1 MWTGTKARRH
11 GGTRGGRLRRGLS
24 IVETLIALAISAL
37 LLTATMVA
45 IDASFR
51 AYADTAATATTQAAT
66 RLLTHRFMS
75 MIRTSTAHGP
85 LVPDA
90 GSTPPVTLNGN
101 TISSH
106 YIELVDMRNNLVR
119 LEYRAADEE
128 LWATSTPLGGGAA
141 TSQPLLSGVS
151 DCQFFAQR
159 RQDEDNVW
167 VLERAT
173 MDLTVDSPP
182 DATLAI
188 ENGAPQPIRM
198 IASTTPRQLQ

>member
-1 MWTGTKARRH
+1 M
-11 GGTRGGRLRRGLS
+11 
-24 IVETLIALAISAL
+24 LIALAISGL
-37 LLTATMVA
+37 LLTATMMA

-51 AYADTAATATTQAAT
+51 AYADTAATASTQMAT

-90 GSTPPVTLNGN
+90 GSNPPVTLNGN

-106 YIELVDMRNNLVR
+106 YIELVDTRNNLVR
-119 LEYRAADEE
+119 LEYRSVDEK
-128 LWATSTPLGGGAA
+128 LWATSTPLGGGPA

-151 DCQFFAQR
+151 SCQFFAHR
-159 RQDEDNVW
+159 RQNEDDMW

-173 MDLTVDSPP
+173 MDLTVESPP
-182 DATLAI
+182 DATLVI
-188 ENGAPQPIRM
+188 ENGARQPIRM
-198 IASTTPRQLQ
+198 IASTMPRQLQ